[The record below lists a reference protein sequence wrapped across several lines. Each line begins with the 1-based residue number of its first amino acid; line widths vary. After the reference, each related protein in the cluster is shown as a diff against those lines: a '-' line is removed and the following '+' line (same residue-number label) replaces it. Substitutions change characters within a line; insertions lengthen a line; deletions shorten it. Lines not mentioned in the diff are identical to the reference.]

1 MADTDWDAVING
13 LRDQITQL
21 QQVITAQQ
29 TQITQGEQ
37 AMAQVQ
43 TGLNQWGLPASSISR
58 KVQMLNDPGT
68 YTGDRAKFHEWWT
81 KMKVWIRAHETI
93 LTLNFDKCTAV
104 WSRMEGPIAG
114 RYTANH
120 MNECTDRGIWP
131 DWGILKD
138 EIEAHFSPQTN
149 VEWSRQELHK
159 LKQGFMRIEDF
170 MNKFVSLKHQGNVSD
185 DFACALL
192 EQAIRPELL
201 REVLLTN
208 CDLSDWDDFSQCVL
222 KVGRNLERLRII
234 RGGYTPNYSN
244 PAGGSRLSATG
255 TQPGADA
262 PMNISAAQQ
271 QQRAGNPQCYNCQQF
286 GHIAR
291 NCRNKKVP
299 RGQTPQTARV
309 AEIPAHQAAGPS
321 NDERIRAL
329 QGMDF
334 EAMKAYFADLKG

>member
-29 TQITQGEQ
+29 TQITQGERT
-37 AMAQVQ
+37 MAQVQ
-43 TGLNQWGLPASSISR
+43 TRLNQWGLLASAMSR
-58 KVQMLNDPGT
+58 KVQTLNDPGT

-81 KMKVWIRAHETI
+81 KMKVWVRAHETL

-114 RYTANH
+114 RYAANR
-120 MNECTDRGIWP
+120 MNECTDLGIWP

-138 EIEAHFSPQTN
+138 EVEKHFSPQTN
-149 VEWSRQELHK
+149 VEWSRQELRK

-170 MNKFVSLKHQGNVSD
+170 MNKFISLKQQGNISD

-192 EQAIRPELL
+192 EQALRPELL

-208 CDLSDWDDFSQCVL
+208 SDISDWDTFSQSSL
-222 KVGRNLERLRII
+222 RVGRNLERLCII
-234 RGGYTPNYSN
+234 RGGYTPGYNST
-244 PAGGSRLSATG
+244 GSSRFSATG
-255 TQPGADA
+255 TQPGAGA
-262 PMNISAAQQ
+262 PMNIGAAQQ
-271 QQRAGNPQCYNCQQF
+271 QPRAGNPQCYNCQQF
-286 GHIAR
+286 GHITR

-299 RGQTPQTARV
+299 WGQTPQTARV
-309 AEIPAHQAAGPS
+309 AEIPTQQTAGPS
-321 NDERIRAL
+321 NDECIRAL

-334 EAMKAYFADLKG
+334 KAMKAYFADLKG

>member
-1 MADTDWDAVING
+1 
-13 LRDQITQL
+13 
-21 QQVITAQQ
+21 
-29 TQITQGEQ
+29 
-37 AMAQVQ
+37 MAQVQ
-43 TGLNQWGLPASSISR
+43 TGLNQWGLPASSISC
-58 KVQMLNDPGT
+58 KVQTLNDPGT

-114 RYTANH
+114 HYTANR

-149 VEWSRQELHK
+149 VEWSHQELRK

-192 EQAIRPELL
+192 EQAICPELL

-208 CDLSDWDDFSQCVL
+208 SDISDWDSVL
-222 KVGRNLERLRII
+222 K
-234 RGGYTPNYSN
+234 S
-244 PAGGSRLSATG
+244 
-255 TQPGADA
+255 
-262 PMNISAAQQ
+262 
-271 QQRAGNPQCYNCQQF
+271 
-286 GHIAR
+286 
-291 NCRNKKVP
+291 
-299 RGQTPQTARV
+299 
-309 AEIPAHQAAGPS
+309 GPVRS
-321 NDERIRAL
+321 
-329 QGMDF
+329 
-334 EAMKAYFADLKG
+334 